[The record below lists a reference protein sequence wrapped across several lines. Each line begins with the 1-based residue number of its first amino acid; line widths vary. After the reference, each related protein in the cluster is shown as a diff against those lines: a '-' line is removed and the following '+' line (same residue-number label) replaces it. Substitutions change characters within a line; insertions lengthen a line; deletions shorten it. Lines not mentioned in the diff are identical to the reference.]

1 MTFQNLTP
9 PKYAARLDD
18 KRKQVLLEE
27 RLKHFMIWLQERV
40 WPIEPKEDKD
50 IDALI
55 EEYVNG

>member
-27 RLKHFMIWLQERV
+27 RLKHFMTWLQERV
-40 WPIEPKEDKD
+40 WPIEPREDKD
-50 IDALI
+50 IDELI